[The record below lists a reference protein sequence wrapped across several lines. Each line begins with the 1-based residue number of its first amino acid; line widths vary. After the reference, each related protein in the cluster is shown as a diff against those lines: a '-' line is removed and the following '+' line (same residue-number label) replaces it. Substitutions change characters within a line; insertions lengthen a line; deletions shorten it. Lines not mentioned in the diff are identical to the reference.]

1 MLFSMYDTK
10 AENFGALFESRTTD
24 EAVRVI
30 LSTLLSNQQS
40 NFTKFTEDYQLYK
53 LGDFDCSTGRIESS
67 SPELVKTG
75 LEFKQMFKHYVES
88 QMEDM
93 KGDYNDCR
101 EQTSDIVQSA

>member
-10 AENFGALFESRTTD
+10 AENFGALFESRTTE
-24 EAVRVI
+24 EAIRVI

-53 LGDFDCSTGRIESS
+53 LGDFDSYTGRIECS
-67 SPELVKTG
+67 SPELIKTG
-75 LEFKQMFKHYVES
+75 LEFKQMYKHYIEK

-93 KGDYNDCR
+93 KGDLNDSR
-101 EQTSDIVQSA
+101 DQIDDVVQSA